1 MAGSIFDDLPR
12 QGEPDL
18 SDFQWL
24 DLRRAV
30 EHKPKPLDFVLPGF
44 KSGTVGALV
53 SPGAT
58 GKTMLALQS
67 AVTVSGG
74 PDMLDFASMDTA
86 WRRTAGRV
94 VFLTGE
100 DPADVLNGR
109 FHAIGQRLNPV
120 EREAMFENLS
130 VAPLVGRGADVMTL
144 EWRRWIAGVTRDA
157 RLVVIDT
164 LRRFHQLDENDGGH
178 MARLLAYMEQ
188 LCRENSTTVLF
199 LHHTSKAGALNGGD
213 AQQASRGSSVL
224 TDNARF
230 QANLVGMTP
239 EQAKQFDVD
248 ENCRRNFVRLSFP
261 KINYSAPISDQWFRR
276 RDGGLLE
283 PAVLE
288 RGTFKEVKQENG
300 KGGKGKGYDSA
311 AY

>member
-1 MAGSIFDDLPR
+1 MAGSIFDDLPE
-12 QGEPDL
+12 QGEPNL
-18 SDFQWL
+18 HGFQWL

-30 EHKPKPLDFVLPGF
+30 EQAPEPLDFVLPGF

-58 GKTMLALQS
+58 GKTMLALQA

-74 PDMLDFASMDTA
+74 PDMLDFASMDAA

-109 FHAIGQRLNPV
+109 FHAIGQRLNTA
-120 EREAMFENLS
+120 EKQALFDNLS
-130 VAPLVGRGADVMTL
+130 VAPLVGHGADVMTF
-144 EWRRWIAGVTRDA
+144 EWRRWIADVTLNA

-230 QANLVGMTP
+230 QANLVGMTTD
-239 EQAKQFDVD
+239 QAKQFDVD

-261 KINYSAPISDQWFRR
+261 KVNYSAPIPDQWFRR

-283 PAVLE
+283 PAILG
-288 RGTFKEVKQENG
+288 RGTFKNAKAGSFQ
-300 KGGKGKGYDSA
+300 KGGEDERW
-311 AY
+311 

>member
-1 MAGSIFDDLPR
+1 MAGSIFDDLPQ

-18 SDFQWL
+18 SGFQWL
-24 DLRRAV
+24 DLRHAV
-30 EHKPKPLDFVLPGF
+30 EPAPEPLDFVLPGF

-58 GKTMLALQS
+58 GKTMLALQA

-109 FHAIGQRLNPV
+109 FHAIGQRLNPA

-130 VAPLVGRGADVMTL
+130 VAPLVGRGADVMTF

-178 MARLLAYMEQ
+178 MAGLLAYMEQ

-239 EQAKQFDVD
+239 EQAKQFDVY
-248 ENCRRNFVRLSFP
+248 ENCRRNFVRPSFP
-261 KINYSAPISDQWFRR
+261 KINYSAQIPDQWFRR

-288 RGTFKEVKQENG
+288 RGTCKIAKTVSFQ
-300 KGGKGKGYDSA
+300 KGGDDERW
-311 AY
+311 

>member
-1 MAGSIFDDLPR
+1 MAGSIFDDLPE
-12 QGEPDL
+12 QGEPNL
-18 SDFQWL
+18 HGFQWL

-30 EHKPKPLDFVLPGF
+30 EQAPEPLDFVLPGF

-58 GKTMLALQS
+58 GKTMLALQA

-109 FHAIGQRLNPV
+109 FHAIGQRLNTA
-120 EREAMFENLS
+120 EKQALFDNLS
-130 VAPLVGRGADVMTL
+130 VAPLVGHGADVMTF
-144 EWRRWIAGVTRDA
+144 EWRRWIADVTLNA

-230 QANLVGMTP
+230 QANLVGMTT

-261 KINYSAPISDQWFRR
+261 KVNYSAPIPDQWFRR

-283 PAVLE
+283 PAILG
-288 RGTFKEVKQENG
+288 RGTFKNAKAGSFQ
-300 KGGKGKGYDSA
+300 KGGDDERW
-311 AY
+311 

>member
-1 MAGSIFDDLPR
+1 MAGSIFDDLPE
-12 QGEPDL
+12 QGEPNL
-18 SDFQWL
+18 HGFQWL

-30 EHKPKPLDFVLPGF
+30 EQAPEPLDFVLPGF

-58 GKTMLALQS
+58 GKTMLALQA

-109 FHAIGQRLNPV
+109 FHAIGQRLNTA
-120 EREAMFENLS
+120 EKQALFENLS
-130 VAPLVGRGADVMTL
+130 VAPLVGHGADVMTF
-144 EWRRWIAGVTRDA
+144 EWRRWIADVTLNA

-230 QANLVGMTP
+230 QANLVGMTT

-261 KINYSAPISDQWFRR
+261 KVNYSAPIPDQWFRR

-283 PAVLE
+283 PAILG
-288 RGTFKEVKQENG
+288 RGTFKNAKAGSFQ
-300 KGGKGKGYDSA
+300 KGGDDERW
-311 AY
+311 

>member
-1 MAGSIFDDLPR
+1 MAGSIFDDLQR

-18 SDFQWL
+18 SGFQWL
-24 DLRRAV
+24 DLRHAV
-30 EHKPKPLDFVLPGF
+30 EQAPEPLDFVLPGF

-58 GKTMLALQS
+58 GKTMLALQA

-109 FHAIGQRLNPV
+109 FHAIGQRLNTA
-120 EREAMFENLS
+120 EKQALFDNLS
-130 VAPLVGRGADVMTL
+130 VAPLVGHGADVMTF
-144 EWRRWIAGVTRDA
+144 EWRRWIADVTLNA

-230 QANLVGMTP
+230 QANLVGMTT

-261 KINYSAPISDQWFRR
+261 KVNYSAPIPDQWFRR

-283 PAVLE
+283 PAILG
-288 RGTFKEVKQENG
+288 RGTFKNAKAGSFQ
-300 KGGKGKGYDSA
+300 KGGDDERW
-311 AY
+311 

>member
-1 MAGSIFDDLPR
+1 MAGSIFDDLPE
-12 QGEPDL
+12 QGEPNL
-18 SDFQWL
+18 HGFQWL

-30 EHKPKPLDFVLPGF
+30 EQAPEPLDFVLPGF

-58 GKTMLALQS
+58 GKTMLALQA

-109 FHAIGQRLNPV
+109 FHAIGQRLNTA
-120 EREAMFENLS
+120 EKQALFDNLS
-130 VAPLVGRGADVMTL
+130 VAPLVGHGADVMTF
-144 EWRRWIAGVTRDA
+144 EWRRWIADVTLNA

-230 QANLVGMTP
+230 QANLVGMTT

-261 KINYSAPISDQWFRR
+261 KVNYSAPIPDQWFRR

-283 PAVLE
+283 PAILG
-288 RGTFKEVKQENG
+288 RGTFKNAKAGSFQ
-300 KGGKGKGYDSA
+300 KGGEDERW
-311 AY
+311 

>member
-1 MAGSIFDDLPR
+1 MAGSIFDDLPE
-12 QGEPDL
+12 QGEPNL
-18 SDFQWL
+18 HGFQWL

-30 EHKPKPLDFVLPGF
+30 EQAPEPLDFVLPGF

-58 GKTMLALQS
+58 GKTMLALQA

-74 PDMLDFASMDTA
+74 PDMLDFASMDAA

-109 FHAIGQRLNPV
+109 FHAIGQRLNTA
-120 EREAMFENLS
+120 EKQALFENLS
-130 VAPLVGRGADVMTL
+130 VAPLVGHGADVMTF
-144 EWRRWIAGVTRDA
+144 EWRRWIADVTLNA

-178 MARLLAYMEQ
+178 MARLLAYMER

-230 QANLVGMTP
+230 QANLVGMTT

-261 KINYSAPISDQWFRR
+261 KVNYSAPIPDQWFRR

-283 PAVLE
+283 PAILG
-288 RGTFKEVKQENG
+288 RGTFKNAKAGSFQ
-300 KGGKGKGYDSA
+300 KGGDDERW
-311 AY
+311 

>member
-1 MAGSIFDDLPR
+1 MAESILDDLL
-12 QGEPDL
+12 QKGDPDK
-18 SDFQWL
+18 SGFQWL
-24 DLRRAV
+24 DLRHAV
-30 EHKPKPLDFVLPGF
+30 EQPPKPLDFVLPGL

-58 GKTMLALQS
+58 GKTMLALQA

-74 PDMLDFASMDTA
+74 PDMLNLASMDIA
-86 WRRTAGRV
+86 WQRIAGRV

-109 FHAIGQRLNPV
+109 FHVIGQRLNPA
-120 EREAMFENLS
+120 EREAMFENLY
-130 VAPLVGRGADVMTL
+130 VAPLVGYGTDVMTL
-144 EWRRWIAGVTRDA
+144 EWRRWIASVTRNA

-164 LRRFHQLDENDGGH
+164 LRRFHQLDENNGGH
-178 MARLLAYMEQ
+178 MAGLLAYMEQ

-199 LHHTSKAGALNGGD
+199 LHHTSKSGALNGGD

-230 QANLVGMTP
+230 QANLIGMTP
-239 EQAKQFDVD
+239 EQAREFDVD

-261 KINYSAPISDQWFRR
+261 KINYSAPIPDKWFRR

-283 PAVLE
+283 PAAPGRIPFASAQTGL
-288 RGTFKEVKQENG
+288 FQNG
-300 KGGKGKGYDSA
+300 GNDDWW
-311 AY
+311 

>member
-1 MAGSIFDDLPR
+1 MAGSIFDDLPQ

-18 SDFQWL
+18 SGFQWL

-30 EHKPKPLDFVLPGF
+30 EQAPEPLDFVLPGF

-58 GKTMLALQS
+58 GKTMLALQA

-178 MARLLAYMEQ
+178 MAGLLAYMEQ

-239 EQAKQFDVD
+239 EQAKQFAVD

-261 KINYSAPISDQWFRR
+261 KINYSAPIPDQWFRR

-288 RGTFKEVKQENG
+288 RGAPKSAKAGSFQ
-300 KGGKGKGYDSA
+300 KGGDDERW
-311 AY
+311 

>member
-1 MAGSIFDDLPR
+1 MAGSIFDDLP
-12 QGEPDL
+12 QQCKPDL

-24 DLRRAV
+24 DLRHAV
-30 EHKPKPLDFVLPGF
+30 EQTPEELDFVLPGF
-44 KSGTVGALV
+44 LAGTVGALV

-58 GKTMLALQS
+58 GKTMLALQA

-74 PDMLDFASMDTA
+74 PDMLGFGNMDTA
-86 WRRTAGRV
+86 WRRATGRV
-94 VFLTGE
+94 VFLSGE
-100 DPADVLNGR
+100 DPANVLNR
-109 FHAIGQRLNPV
+109 RIHAIGQRLNPV

-130 VAPLVGRGADVMTL
+130 VAPLVGRGVNVMTL
-144 EWRRWIAGVTRDA
+144 EWRRWIADVTQDA

-178 MARLLAYMEQ
+178 MAGLLAYMEQ
-188 LCRENSTTVLF
+188 LCRENSTSVLF

-239 EQAKQFDVD
+239 EQARQFNVD

-261 KINYSAPISDQWFRR
+261 KINYSAPIPDQWFRR

-288 RGTFKEVKQENG
+288 RGTFKSAKTGSFQ
-300 KGGKGKGYDSA
+300 KGGDDEQW
-311 AY
+311 

>member
-1 MAGSIFDDLPR
+1 MAGSIFDDLPE
-12 QGEPDL
+12 QGEPNL
-18 SDFQWL
+18 HGFQWL

-30 EHKPKPLDFVLPGF
+30 EQAPEPLDFVLPGF

-58 GKTMLALQS
+58 GKTMLALQA

-74 PDMLDFASMDTA
+74 PDMLDFASMDAA

-109 FHAIGQRLNPV
+109 FHAIGQRLNPA

-130 VAPLVGRGADVMTL
+130 VAPLVGHGADVMTF
-144 EWRRWIAGVTRDA
+144 EWRRWIADVTLNA

-178 MARLLAYMEQ
+178 MARLLAYMER

-230 QANLVGMTP
+230 QANLVGMTT

-261 KINYSAPISDQWFRR
+261 KVNYSAPIPDQWFRR

-283 PAVLE
+283 PAILG
-288 RGTFKEVKQENG
+288 RGTFKNAKAGSFQ
-300 KGGKGKGYDSA
+300 KGGDDERW
-311 AY
+311 

>member
-1 MAGSIFDDLPR
+1 MAGSIFDDLQR

-18 SDFQWL
+18 SGFQWL
-24 DLRRAV
+24 DLRHAV
-30 EHKPKPLDFVLPGF
+30 EQAPEP
-44 KSGTVGALV
+44 
-53 SPGAT
+53 
-58 GKTMLALQS
+58 
-67 AVTVSGG
+67 
-74 PDMLDFASMDTA
+74 LDFASMDTA

-109 FHAIGQRLNPV
+109 FHAIGQRLNPA

-130 VAPLVGRGADVMTL
+130 VAPLVGRGADVMTF

-178 MARLLAYMEQ
+178 MAGLLAYMEQ

-261 KINYSAPISDQWFRR
+261 KINYSAPIPDQWFRR

-288 RGTFKEVKQENG
+288 RGTFKSAKTGSFQ
-300 KGGKGKGYDSA
+300 KGGDDERW
-311 AY
+311 

>member
-1 MAGSIFDDLPR
+1 MAGSIFDDLPE
-12 QGEPDL
+12 QGESNL
-18 SDFQWL
+18 HGFQWL

-30 EHKPKPLDFVLPGF
+30 EQAPEPLDFVLPGF

-58 GKTMLALQS
+58 GKTMLALQA

-109 FHAIGQRLNPV
+109 FHAIGQRLNPA

-130 VAPLVGRGADVMTL
+130 VAPLVGHGADVMTF
-144 EWRRWIAGVTRDA
+144 EWRRWIADVTLNA

-178 MARLLAYMEQ
+178 MARLLAYMER

-230 QANLVGMTP
+230 QANLVGMTT

-261 KINYSAPISDQWFRR
+261 KVNYSAPIPDQWFRR

-283 PAVLE
+283 PAILG
-288 RGTFKEVKQENG
+288 RGTFKNAKAGSFQ
-300 KGGKGKGYDSA
+300 KGGDDERW
-311 AY
+311 

>member
-1 MAGSIFDDLPR
+1 MAGSIFDDLPE
-12 QGEPDL
+12 QGESNL
-18 SDFQWL
+18 HGFQWL

-30 EHKPKPLDFVLPGF
+30 EQAPEPLDFVLPGF

-58 GKTMLALQS
+58 GKTMLALQA

-74 PDMLDFASMDTA
+74 PDMLDFASMDAA

-109 FHAIGQRLNPV
+109 FHAIGQRLNPA

-130 VAPLVGRGADVMTL
+130 VAPLVGHGADVMTF
-144 EWRRWIAGVTRDA
+144 EWRRWIADVTLNA

-178 MARLLAYMEQ
+178 MARLLAYMER

-230 QANLVGMTP
+230 QANLVGMTT

-261 KINYSAPISDQWFRR
+261 KVNYSAPIPDQWFRR

-283 PAVLE
+283 PAILG
-288 RGTFKEVKQENG
+288 RGTFKNAKAGSFQ
-300 KGGKGKGYDSA
+300 KGGDDERW
-311 AY
+311 

>member
-1 MAGSIFDDLPR
+1 MAGSIFDDLPQ

-24 DLRRAV
+24 DLRHAV
-30 EHKPKPLDFVLPGF
+30 EQAPEPLDFVLPGF

-58 GKTMLALQS
+58 GKTMLALQA

-109 FHAIGQRLNPV
+109 FHAIGQRLNPA

-130 VAPLVGRGADVMTL
+130 VAPLVGRGADVMTF

-178 MARLLAYMEQ
+178 MAGLLAYMEQ

-261 KINYSAPISDQWFRR
+261 KINYSAPIPDQWFRR
-276 RDGGLLE
+276 RDGGVLE

-288 RGTFKEVKQENG
+288 RGTFKSVKAGSFQ
-300 KGGKGKGYDSA
+300 KGGDDERW
-311 AY
+311 

>member
-1 MAGSIFDDLPR
+1 MAGSIFDDLPQ

-18 SDFQWL
+18 SCFQWL
-24 DLRRAV
+24 DLRHAV
-30 EHKPKPLDFVLPGF
+30 EQAPEPLDFVLPGF

-58 GKTMLALQS
+58 GKTMLALQA

-109 FHAIGQRLNPV
+109 FHAIGQRLNPA

-130 VAPLVGRGADVMTL
+130 VAPLVGRGADVMTF

-178 MARLLAYMEQ
+178 MAGLLAYMEQ

-261 KINYSAPISDQWFRR
+261 KINYSAPIPDQWFRR
-276 RDGGLLE
+276 RDGGVLE

-288 RGTFKEVKQENG
+288 RGTFKSVKAGSFQ
-300 KGGKGKGYDSA
+300 KGGDDERW
-311 AY
+311 

>member
-1 MAGSIFDDLPR
+1 MAGSIFDDLPE
-12 QGEPDL
+12 QGEPNL
-18 SDFQWL
+18 HGFQWL

-30 EHKPKPLDFVLPGF
+30 EQAPEPLDFVLPGF

-58 GKTMLALQS
+58 GKTMLALQA

-74 PDMLDFASMDTA
+74 PDMLDFASMDAA

-109 FHAIGQRLNPV
+109 FHAIGQRLNTA
-120 EREAMFENLS
+120 EKQALFDNLS
-130 VAPLVGRGADVMTL
+130 VAPLVGHGADVMTF
-144 EWRRWIAGVTRDA
+144 EWRRWIADVTLNA

-230 QANLVGMTP
+230 QANLVGMTT

-261 KINYSAPISDQWFRR
+261 KVNYSAPIPDQWFRR

-283 PAVLE
+283 PAILG
-288 RGTFKEVKQENG
+288 RGTFKNAKAGSFQ
-300 KGGKGKGYDSA
+300 KGGDDERW
-311 AY
+311 

>member
-1 MAGSIFDDLPR
+1 MAGSIFNDLPE
-12 QGEPDL
+12 QGEPNL
-18 SDFQWL
+18 HGFQWL

-30 EHKPKPLDFVLPGF
+30 EQAPEPLDFVLPGF

-58 GKTMLALQS
+58 GKTMLALQA

-74 PDMLDFASMDTA
+74 PDMLDFASMDAA

-109 FHAIGQRLNPV
+109 FHAIGQRLNTA
-120 EREAMFENLS
+120 EKQALFDNLS
-130 VAPLVGRGADVMTL
+130 VAPLVGHGADVMTF
-144 EWRRWIAGVTRDA
+144 EWRRWIADVTLNA

-230 QANLVGMTP
+230 QANLVGMTTD
-239 EQAKQFDVD
+239 QAKQFDVD

-261 KINYSAPISDQWFRR
+261 KVNYSAPIPDQWFRR

-283 PAVLE
+283 PAILG
-288 RGTFKEVKQENG
+288 RGTFKNAKAGSFQ
-300 KGGKGKGYDSA
+300 KGGDDERW
-311 AY
+311 